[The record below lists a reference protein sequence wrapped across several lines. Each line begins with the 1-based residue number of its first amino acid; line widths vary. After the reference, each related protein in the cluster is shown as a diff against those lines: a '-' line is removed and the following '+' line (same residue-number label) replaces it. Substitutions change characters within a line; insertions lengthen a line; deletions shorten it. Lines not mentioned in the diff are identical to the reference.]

1 MNTCEYLVSLFNYC
15 LHSIISNKVIINY
28 YLKLKSNEHKKI
40 DIENILFLEPS
51 ENIYSNDDGN
61 YNENIVFLEPT
72 EGMDDINEN
81 YTKIRV
87 RNFVCNECRKNIM
100 GEIYMFNDRSFC
112 NNKCR
117 KKSMDKNLNLQQ

>member
-15 LHSIISNKVIINY
+15 LHSIISNKVIRNC
-28 YLKLKSNEHKKI
+28 YLKLKSNGHKKI
-40 DIENILFLEPS
+40 DIED
-51 ENIYSNDDGN
+51 IYSNDYGN
-61 YNENIVFLEPT
+61 YNENIVFLET
-72 EGMDDINEN
+72 TQDNDDKNEN
-81 YTKIRV
+81 YIRV
-87 RNFVCNECRKNIM
+87 RNFVCNECRKKIM